1 MATYETCFSDGVFNL
16 LGFGGFGGVFRSPLV
31 KSVHWVHLLGF
42 GGFGGVFFAEIVLE
56 GMSST
61 GSSLGISLK

>member
-1 MATYETCFSDGVFNL
+1 MATYETCFSDGVFN
-16 LGFGGFGGVFRSPLV
+16 RSPLV